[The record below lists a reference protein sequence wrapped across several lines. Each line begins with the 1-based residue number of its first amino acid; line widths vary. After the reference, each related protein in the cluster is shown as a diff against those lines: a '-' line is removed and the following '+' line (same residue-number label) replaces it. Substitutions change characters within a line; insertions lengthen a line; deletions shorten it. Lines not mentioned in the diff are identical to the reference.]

1 MEYIDILNPDGSPAG
16 FNYPRNKA
24 HAEGLFHKSIHLWIV
39 NTKGELLIQKRSLS
53 KTAHAGL
60 WDISCAGH
68 VESGDTS
75 EATVIKE
82 AKEELGLEISID
94 DIKFCRT
101 ILTKNIYDSGR
112 YIDNE
117 YIDIFLMIKNISI
130 SDICF
135 DQDEVSDVRS
145 IHLKDF
151 MKLVLLKDPRV
162 SPHYDEYS
170 YMFDFTDLKYFLNIP
185 NV

>member
-16 FNYPRNKA
+16 FNSPRKKA
-24 HAEGLFHKSIHLWIV
+24 HAEGLYHRSIHLWIV
-39 NTKGELLIQKRSLS
+39 NSKGELLIQKRALS

-60 WDISCAGH
+60 WDVSCAGH
-68 VESGDTS
+68 VESGDTPKT
-75 EATVIKE
+75 TVIKE
-82 AKEELGLEISID
+82 AKEELGLEISLE

-101 ILTKNIYDSGR
+101 VLTKNIYDSGR

-117 YIDIFLMIKNISI
+117 YIDIFLMMKDVSI
-130 SDICF
+130 SDICL
-135 DQDEVSDVRS
+135 DHTEVSEVRF

-151 MKLVLLKDPRV
+151 KQLIIQKHPGI

-170 YMFDFTDLKYFLNIP
+170 YMLDIKELKSFLN
-185 NV
+185 